1 MARKPITT
9 KTLRHLFT
17 LSGNRCAY
25 PGCDHILINDDG
37 LFVAQIAHV
46 SAAEPGGPRYDD
58 SLDDEY
64 RRSAENLIAL
74 CYRHHREIDLNP
86 SISVEEV
93 ANVKRIHEAN
103 FTEAPFRV
111 AQVALDRIQQEQAE
125 FWAAAL
131 RVNEEARQEFD
142 LVIPMSDGAN
152 FDVLAN
158 ELEDAINRLVESGRC
173 LSEYIEELDACIAPF
188 LRENRYSNPEDNW
201 WKDFFD
207 RGYGL
212 DTRVFETTALALPN
226 WASHA
231 HSNLAQMR
239 LKFAELEQS
248 LGDQSPELA
257 QKIQTLRERVTLIAK
272 TYANHD

>member
-9 KTLRHLFT
+9 KTLRHLFA

-86 SISVEEV
+86 SISVEDV
-93 ANVKRIHEAN
+93 ANIKRRHEAN

-131 RVNEEARQEFD
+131 RANEEARQELD

-158 ELEDAINRLVESGRC
+158 ELEDAVNRLVQSGRH
-173 LSEYIEELDACIAPF
+173 LSGYIEELDACIAPF
-188 LRENRYSNPEDNW
+188 LREKGFANPEDTW
-201 WKDFFD
+201 WKDFFN
-207 RGYGL
+207 RGHGL
-212 DTRVFETTALALPN
+212 DDRIFETSALALPN
-226 WASHA
+226 AELQA
-231 HSNLAQMR
+231 HSALAQIR
-239 LKFAELEQS
+239 LKFAEIEQR
-248 LGDQSPELA
+248 LGDSSPQLIR
-257 QKIQTLRERVTLIAK
+257 KIQALREQVTLIVR
-272 TYANHD
+272 TYAYHD